1 MKETI
6 NKVRKLLKPII
17 RLSIAFAATAILF
30 QLTTNVKLFNMD
42 VVSNTSK
49 FMNDIVFRS
58 ERETQHNLPIDYKI
72 LDSTIDNLLSLVNIF
87 LI

>member
-6 NKVRKLLKPII
+6 NQVRKLLNPII

-30 QLTTNVKLFNMD
+30 QLTTNVKLFDMD

-49 FMNDIVFRS
+49 FMNDLGH
-58 ERETQHNLPIDYKI
+58 ETIMGLISISLLLNFLGKKINLY
-72 LDSTIDNLLSLVNIF
+72 
-87 LI
+87 

>member
-6 NKVRKLLKPII
+6 DKVRKLLKPII

-42 VVSNTSK
+42 VVNNTSK
-49 FMNDIVFRS
+49 FMNDIGN
-58 ERETQHNLPIDYKI
+58 ETLMGLISISLLLNFLGKKI
-72 LDSTIDNLLSLVNIF
+72 KLY
-87 LI
+87 

>member
-6 NKVRKLLKPII
+6 NKARKLLKPII

-30 QLTTNVKLFNMD
+30 QLTTNVKLFDMD

-49 FMNDIVFRS
+49 FMNDLGN
-58 ERETQHNLPIDYKI
+58 ETIMGLISISLLLNFLGTKI
-72 LDSTIDNLLSLVNIF
+72 KLY
-87 LI
+87 

>member
-6 NKVRKLLKPII
+6 DKARKLLKPII

-42 VVSNTSK
+42 VINNTSK
-49 FMNDIVFRS
+49 FMDDIGN
-58 ERETQHNLPIDYKI
+58 ETVMGLIAISLLLNFLGKKI
-72 LDSTIDNLLSLVNIF
+72 KLY
-87 LI
+87 

>member
-6 NKVRKLLKPII
+6 DKVRKLLKPII
-17 RLSIAFAATAILF
+17 RLFIAFAATAILF

-49 FMNDIVFRS
+49 FMNDIGN
-58 ERETQHNLPIDYKI
+58 ETVMGLISISLLLNFLGKKI
-72 LDSTIDNLLSLVNIF
+72 KLY
-87 LI
+87 

>member
-6 NKVRKLLKPII
+6 DKVRKLLKPII

-42 VVSNTSK
+42 VVNNTSK
-49 FMNDIVFRS
+49 FMDDIGN
-58 ERETQHNLPIDYKI
+58 ETVMGLIAISLLLNFLGKKI
-72 LDSTIDNLLSLVNIF
+72 KLY
-87 LI
+87 

>member
-6 NKVRKLLKPII
+6 DKVRKLLKPII
-17 RLSIAFAATAILF
+17 RLSIAFAAPSILF

-49 FMNDIVFRS
+49 FMNDIGN
-58 ERETQHNLPIDYKI
+58 ETVMGLISISLLLNFLGKKI
-72 LDSTIDNLLSLVNIF
+72 KLY
-87 LI
+87 

>member
-6 NKVRKLLKPII
+6 NQVRKLLKPIV

-49 FMNDIVFRS
+49 FMNDLGN
-58 ERETQHNLPIDYKI
+58 ETIMGLISISLLLNFLGKKINLY
-72 LDSTIDNLLSLVNIF
+72 
-87 LI
+87 